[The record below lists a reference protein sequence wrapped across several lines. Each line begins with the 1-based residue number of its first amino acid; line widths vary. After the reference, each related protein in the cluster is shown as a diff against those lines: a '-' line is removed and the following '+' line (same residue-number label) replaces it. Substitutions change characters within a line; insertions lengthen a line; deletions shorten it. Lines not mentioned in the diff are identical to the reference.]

1 MKSSVRKWLEE
12 SIEKVLKHIGIE
24 KGQKVLDFGCGHGNY
39 TIPVARLVGE
49 QALVYALDEDKA
61 TLDQLMS
68 KVKSIGLKNITRLDP
83 LDKTRIGL
91 DNESVD
97 VVLLYDVLH
106 YYYFPKENDRR
117 QLLREVYRV
126 LKPNG
131 LLSFYPTHLEP
142 HMEPKLAD
150 VRKEIEESY
159 FHEEDEYIGMTMFH
173 DDNVEKGTVIN
184 FRKVNAIIE

>member
-1 MKSSVRKWLEE
+1 VKSSVRKWLEE

>member
-1 MKSSVRKWLEE
+1 MKNSTHKWLEQ
-12 SIEKVLKHIGIE
+12 SREKVLKHIGIE

-49 QALVYALDEDKA
+49 RALVYALDEDKA
-61 TLDQLMS
+61 ALDQLMS

-83 LDKTRIGL
+83 LDKSRIGL

-106 YYYFPKENDRR
+106 YYYFPKEKDRR
-117 QLLREVYRV
+117 QLLSEVYRV

-131 LLSFYPTHLEP
+131 LLSVYPTHLES
-142 HMEPKLAD
+142 HMEPKLDD
-150 VRKEIEESY
+150 VRREIEESY
-159 FHEEDEYIGMTMFH
+159 FHEEDEYIGMIMFH

-184 FRKVNAIIE
+184 FRKVKAIAE

>member
-1 MKSSVRKWLEE
+1 VKSSVRKWLEE

-173 DDNVEKGTVIN
+173 DGFMASSYPV
-184 FRKVNAIIE
+184 